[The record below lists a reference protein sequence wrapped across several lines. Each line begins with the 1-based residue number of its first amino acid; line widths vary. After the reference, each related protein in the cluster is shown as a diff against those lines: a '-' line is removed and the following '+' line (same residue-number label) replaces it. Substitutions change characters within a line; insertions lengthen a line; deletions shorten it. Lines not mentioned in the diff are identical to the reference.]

1 MTLHSVL
8 KRAREHWLMLL
19 VSVGCL
25 VFAYAFLQVG
35 SEVLEGDHK
44 ALDHAVRDWFRAQQ
58 NPTDLR
64 IFNILTYLGDR
75 YVLIPLAVL
84 VGWPL
89 FRGHLEWLIVMLF
102 CALASAEV
110 NSILK
115 HEFEM
120 LRPPLGLSVKDS
132 FAFPSGHTTAAAA
145 VAAVLGYLAL
155 RRRIFPLLYITGA
168 VIVVVIVA
176 FSRIYLDMH
185 WFSDVV
191 GGMLIGSTFGAG
203 VCALFEWLELAFT
216 SVRRRRS
223 TALRQEPG

>member
-1 MTLHSVL
+1 
-8 KRAREHWLMLL
+8 MLL

-102 CALASAEV
+102 CALASRA
-110 NSILK
+110 
-115 HEFEM
+115 
-120 LRPPLGLSVKDS
+120 
-132 FAFPSGHTTAAAA
+132 
-145 VAAVLGYLAL
+145 
-155 RRRIFPLLYITGA
+155 
-168 VIVVVIVA
+168 
-176 FSRIYLDMH
+176 
-185 WFSDVV
+185 
-191 GGMLIGSTFGAG
+191 
-203 VCALFEWLELAFT
+203 
-216 SVRRRRS
+216 
-223 TALRQEPG
+223 